1 MLQSPTD
8 LDLFPFLY
16 TILFCLYPS
25 GMDARSSMQFDASLK
40 TFHLASPST
49 LPPSQAPLGIAK
61 VVGDL
66 CASRAGL
73 SELLKSFVYAAYQV
87 GEHPSYNSHSY
98 HLAQTKGL
106 SSSYL
111 TVSCLFSQCSCYNLW
126 LRGGVEI

>member
-1 MLQSPTD
+1 
-8 LDLFPFLY
+8 
-16 TILFCLYPS
+16 
-25 GMDARSSMQFDASLK
+25 MDAPSSMHHSKLSIWPLRA
-40 TFHLASPST
+40 HC
-49 LPPSQAPLGIAK
+49 PPPRQPLGIAK

-106 SSSYL
+106 SSSYPTL
-111 TVSCLFSQCSCYNLW
+111 SCLFFNAVAISLW
-126 LRGGVEI
+126 LRVGVEDLGS